1 MAHELRDCDL
11 TRISWYLVT
20 SLRAGR
26 DWFGSLE
33 MISLRDPEPR
43 VRYYFSEFIKT
54 SKIEGVESAIR
65 RFIRQAD
72 STLVRLFLHV
82 LLQSQRG
89 SIQLSKML
97 EQFGNLAYRTGQLK
111 RKHQELQFTPR
122 FQMWGTLTV
131 TCFLVFIVPLIS
143 PIHMPTFLSQ
153 GRSDLFFAGVSLIV
167 MGFILMEWLSWK
179 TRRYFEPMIQMT
191 FFFSFLGFF
200 VESGLDL
207 VTSWKS
213 SLEMISFPSDLRRK
227 LERPDLN
234 ADGMAQFLKTLA
246 VTLKEPWPSILTGLV
261 WVSETGLGVA
271 DFLKWTSQRESE
283 RWEQVWENQIKNSS
297 AFSIIPLL
305 LFIFPGAMFL
315 MIGPQLLEI
324 Q

>member
-1 MAHELRDCDL
+1 MALELKDCDL

-20 SLRAGR
+20 SLRSGR

-33 MISLRDPEPR
+33 MISVRDPEPR
-43 VRYYFSEFIKT
+43 VRYFFSEFIKI

-65 RFIRQAD
+65 RLIRQAG
-72 STLVRLFLHV
+72 STLVKLFLHV

-122 FQMWGTLTV
+122 FQMWGTLAV
-131 TCFLVFIVPLIS
+131 TIFLVFIVPVIS

-153 GRSDLFFAGVSLIV
+153 GRSDLFFAGVSLIA

-213 SLEMISFPSDLRRK
+213 SLEMISNSIGCLKTKPIKFSKCSYSVENNFHVLELRVDLLTLSLPLFGDLRIPTKPFVIRMVLAGRAVYSRK
-227 LERPDLN
+227 
-234 ADGMAQFLKTLA
+234 
-246 VTLKEPWPSILTGLV
+246 
-261 WVSETGLGVA
+261 
-271 DFLKWTSQRESE
+271 
-283 RWEQVWENQIKNSS
+283 
-297 AFSIIPLL
+297 
-305 LFIFPGAMFL
+305 
-315 MIGPQLLEI
+315 
-324 Q
+324 